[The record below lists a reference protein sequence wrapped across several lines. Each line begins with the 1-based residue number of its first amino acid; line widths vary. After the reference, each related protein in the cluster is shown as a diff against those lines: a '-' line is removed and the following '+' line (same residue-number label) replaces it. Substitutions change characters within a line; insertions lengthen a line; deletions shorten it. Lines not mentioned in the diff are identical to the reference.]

1 MRVIG
6 QLEHP
11 RIKITLFDQNDKLT
25 VKFEKGQSEIILK
38 FKEDKSEVMDNLH
51 RENDYTGFSMIEK
64 QLDSLLIFKQKFEVG
79 PTLDPELPEII

>member
-11 RIKITLFDQNDKLT
+11 RLKITLFDQNDKLS

-38 FKEDKSEVMDNLH
+38 FKEEKSKVMDALH
-51 RENDYTGFSMIEK
+51 QENDYTKFSMIEK
-64 QLDSLLIFKQKFEVG
+64 QLDSLLIFRQKFETG
-79 PTLDPELPEII
+79 PTIDPELPQII

>member
-11 RIKITLFDQNDKLT
+11 RIKITLFDQNDKLS

-38 FKEDKSEVMDNLH
+38 FRDDKSEVMDALH
-51 RENDYTGFSMIEK
+51 QENDYTGFSMIEK
-64 QLDSLLIFKQKFEVG
+64 QLDSLLIYQNKFETG
-79 PTLDPELPEII
+79 PIKDPELPEII

>member
-1 MRVIG
+1 MRIIG

-38 FKEDKSEVMDNLH
+38 FREDKSEVMDALYQ
-51 RENDYTGFSMIEK
+51 ENDYTAFSMIEK
-64 QLDSLLIFKQKFEVG
+64 QLDSLLIFKQKFESG
-79 PTLDPELPEII
+79 PTMDPELPKII

>member
-6 QLEHP
+6 QLDHP

-38 FKEDKSEVMDNLH
+38 FRDDKSEVMDSLH
-51 RENDYTGFSMIEK
+51 RENDYTAFAMIEK
-64 QLDSLLIFKQKFEVG
+64 QLDSLLIFRQKFEVG
-79 PTLDPELPEII
+79 PTKDPELPEIV